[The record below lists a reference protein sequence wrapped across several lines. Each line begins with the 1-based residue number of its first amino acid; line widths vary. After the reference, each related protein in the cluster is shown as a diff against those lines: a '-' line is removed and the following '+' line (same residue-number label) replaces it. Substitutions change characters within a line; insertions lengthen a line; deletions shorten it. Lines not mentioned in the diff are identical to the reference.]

1 MRGVGLYLGK
11 PGTENMMGHKKLQLG
26 ASLVG
31 QQLRL
36 HASNAVGLGSFSGQG
51 TRSHMVQLRACM
63 PAQPSRSFL
72 KIRKIQRSCRW
83 RRVWQ
88 AGVRSQRHQVR
99 QCGLYSER
107 NGKSLKYLLV
117 GSERGHSHICILET
131 SDGDSSQ
138 KSGSGDEEKQQNL
151 SLLRGGIYM

>member
-1 MRGVGLYLGK
+1 M
-11 PGTENMMGHKKLQLG
+11 
-26 ASLVG
+26 
-31 QQLRL
+31 
-36 HASNAVGLGSFSGQG
+36 
-51 TRSHMVQLRACM
+51 
-63 PAQPSRSFL
+63 
-72 KIRKIQRSCRW
+72 
-83 RRVWQ
+83 WQ

-131 SDGDSSQ
+131 SDGDSNQ